1 MTSLKDDFRAYLEAR
16 GMSGDEIRIDVI
28 NNFLDELYK
37 EELPMLISVPDA
49 ACLLGVS
56 RKTGY
61 EMAKKG
67 QLPIVKLP
75 NNRIKVNTRRFL
87 EQYEGDD

>member
-1 MTSLKDDFRAYLEAR
+1 MSLKDDFRAYLESR
-16 GMSGDEIRIDVI
+16 GVSGDEVKLEVI

-37 EELPMLISVPDA
+37 EVPLLISVPDA

>member
-1 MTSLKDDFRAYLEAR
+1 MLKDDFRAYLESR
-16 GMSGDEIRIDVI
+16 GLHGDEVQIDVI
-28 NNFLDELYK
+28 NNFLDEIYN
-37 EELPMLISVPDA
+37 ELPMLISVPDA

-87 EQYEGDD
+87 ELYEGDD

>member
-1 MTSLKDDFRAYLEAR
+1 MTLKDEFRAYLESR
-16 GMSGDEIRIDVI
+16 GIHDDAVRVEVI

-37 EELPMLISVPDA
+37 EGLPLLISVPDA